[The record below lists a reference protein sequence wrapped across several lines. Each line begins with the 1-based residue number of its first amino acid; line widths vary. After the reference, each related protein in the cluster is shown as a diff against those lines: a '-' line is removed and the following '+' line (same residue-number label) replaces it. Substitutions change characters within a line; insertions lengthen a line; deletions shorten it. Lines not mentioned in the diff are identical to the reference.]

1 MNELSLERKAS
12 RDNLKELFAFVEEAL
27 IRLDAPEENRGK
39 MMMALDEIVA
49 NVVNYAYPEGQSGT
63 VGLRLCRKDTT
74 ITAEV
79 VDQGKA
85 FDPTQHPEPDITL
98 PIEQRPIGGLGI
110 HLTRKMMNSMKYDR
124 SEGKNRLVITTSWEK
139 PNE

>member
-1 MNELSLERKAS
+1 MNELSLEKKAS

-49 NVVNYAYPEGQSGT
+49 NVVNYAYPEGQPGT
-63 VGLRLCRKDTT
+63 VCLRLCRKDST

-85 FDPTQHPEPDITL
+85 FDPTKHPEPDITL

-139 PNE
+139 PYE